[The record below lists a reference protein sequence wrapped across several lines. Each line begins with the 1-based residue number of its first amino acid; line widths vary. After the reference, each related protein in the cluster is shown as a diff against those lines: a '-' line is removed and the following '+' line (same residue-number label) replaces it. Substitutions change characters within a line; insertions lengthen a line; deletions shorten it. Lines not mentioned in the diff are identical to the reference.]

1 LPKKDY
7 YTANYRPPGFLD
19 GSAGAVLFYVGYFV
33 AILLPVLFAFILFG
47 DFSDGAVLVI
57 GKAFA
62 LTAFAI
68 FSMQVVLGSRLKTLD
83 RALGLDKIL
92 RFHKLMAIIG
102 TSMIILHPL
111 LVMIGHDDFSILG
124 FRSSLPIIAG
134 EIGLLFLP
142 GGVAAALFRSKLKL
156 DYNVW
161 HLFHKGMIV
170 VIIIGF
176 YHSTSVGSD
185 IYGGMKSFWWVVF
198 ATAIT
203 VFLFRNI
210 VFPIFVRR
218 RYEILSVD
226 AETHDTYTIRMKPA
240 NGKLPRYRPG
250 QFMFLKLKR
259 KKGKSEEHP
268 FTISSSPTL
277 DGEITATIKESGNF
291 TDTIGETTVED
302 SARIAAPYGKFS
314 FIYDEPARFLFI
326 AGGVGITPIMSMIRF
341 LRDTGDGRPVKLLF
355 ANKSEKDIL
364 FRDEISVLPENFAH
378 VHVLSRPDESWT
390 GRTGYIDE
398 KILRQDAGEYLDD
411 CTIYLCGPPPMMT
424 AVEKEIEKTGYRG
437 EVRTE
442 KFSLD

>member
-1 LPKKDY
+1 MSYKDY
-7 YTANYRPPGFLD
+7 DTANYRPPGFLED
-19 GSAGAVLFYVGYFV
+19 SAGAGFFFVGYFA
-33 AILLPVLFAFILFG
+33 AILLPVLLAFVLFG

-111 LVMIGHDDFSILG
+111 LVMIGHDDFSIIG

-134 EIGLLFLP
+134 EIGLLILL

-176 YHSTSVGSD
+176 FHSIYVGSD
-185 IYGGMKSFWWVVF
+185 IYGAMKTFWWVLF
-198 ATAIT
+198 AIAIS

-218 RYEILSVD
+218 RYEILSVT
-226 AETHDTYTIRMKPA
+226 AETHDTFTIRMKPA
-240 NGKLPRYRPG
+240 NGKLPHYRPG

-277 DGEITATIKESGNF
+277 DGEITATVKESGNF
-291 TDTIGETTVED
+291 TNTIGETTAED

-314 FIYDEPARFLFI
+314 FVHDEPAKFLFI

-341 LRDTGDGRPVKLLF
+341 LRDTGDKRRVKLLF
-355 ANKSEKDIL
+355 ANKSERDIL
-364 FRDEISVLPENFAH
+364 FRDEISALPENFQH
-378 VHVLSRPDESWT
+378 VHILSRPDENWT
-390 GRTGYIDE
+390 GRTGFIDE
-398 KILRQDAGEYLDD
+398 KILREDVGDYLET
-411 CTIYLCGPPPMMT
+411 CTIYLCGPTPMMA

-437 EVRTE
+437 EFRTE